1 MCIKMLHHVCIQT
14 DKYKESLDFY
24 TNVLGFKVIRE
35 SKDFHTRD
43 YNTWIKFGEF
53 MIELQT
59 AKSNDTLHKWSSS
72 NAGPVHLGFLVD
84 DVQKEYDRIKNLGY
98 TDFKLKNGQ
107 IVYEV
112 EGEKTLPYKLS
123 KILITTI
130 SFHDYKE
137 DFYHAFLAGI
147 FTGLSYKVK
156 SNAESGEGRSD
167 VVVKDRIR
175 FRVSI
180 FEVKHSAKRADME
193 KDCNRALTQIVDRKY
208 AVEYEDE
215 FDEIF
220 CYGIA
225 FYKKRCLVKYLNKK

>member
-112 EGEKTLPYKLS
+112 EGEKLF
-123 KILITTI
+123 KI
-130 SFHDYKE
+130 
-137 DFYHAFLAGI
+137 
-147 FTGLSYKVK
+147 KVL
-156 SNAESGEGRSD
+156 
-167 VVVKDRIR
+167 
-175 FRVSI
+175 
-180 FEVKHSAKRADME
+180 DME
-193 KDCNRALTQIVDRKY
+193 YYEKENSVVLKNVKNFNIEEILECGQCFRFEKIENLKY
-208 AVEYEDE
+208 
-215 FDEIF
+215 
-220 CYGIA
+220 
-225 FYKKRCLVKYLNKK
+225 K